1 MTSDGH
7 IGYQQLGR
15 YPIRANPESGLF
27 IKDGSTTDHDWRG
40 FVPPGDRLQ
49 IIDPPS
55 GYIVSA
61 NNRIASANY
70 YNGLHAY
77 NMFTAR
83 SDRLHQILS
92 EGIAK
97 GHKYTVEDAKKI
109 VTDTV
114 DVYCIQMQSY
124 LKASIPQASSAL
136 EGFDCDF
143 KPESTQAT
151 MYENFFY
158 QLHHLAKPHNAE
170 KMSIM
175 SLHSNAQYLFN
186 YIKDAVREQEKA
198 EIVRSAW
205 RKMKVALGE
214 HFKNNDTSAWKW
226 G

>member
-1 MTSDGH
+1 MTRDGH

-15 YPIRANPESGLF
+15 YPLRANPESSLY
-27 IKDGSTTDHDWRG
+27 IKDGSTTEHDWLG
-40 FVPPGDRLQ
+40 FVPPAHRLQ

-61 NNRIASANY
+61 NNRIASTSY
-70 YNGLHAY
+70 YNGLHGY
-77 NMFTAR
+77 SMFTAR

-97 GHKYTVEDAKKI
+97 GRKFTVADMKAI

-124 LKASIPQASSAL
+124 LKASMPQAASAL

-143 KPESTQAT
+143 KAESWQAV

-158 QLHHLAKPHNAE
+158 QLHHIIKPHKSGN
-170 KMSIM
+170 MSIL

-186 YIKDAVREQEKA
+186 YIKDAVRDQQK
-198 EIVRSAW
+198 S
-205 RKMKVALGE
+205 
-214 HFKNNDTSAWKW
+214 
-226 G
+226 